1 MNTSF
6 QKGLFGLLLL
16 ACWTC
21 EADVD
26 ETPSGYVISALV
38 EVNGQK
44 RVDRTNEITWCRRNE
59 VWVFDLPNKQVDHDL
74 IYADCD
80 GFTKK
85 NAATE
90 FCDTLYVDS
99 LSGNYLVL
107 AVPSLNAP
115 VVHPEFRMTL
125 NAYQKERRLDKLFY
139 RLVKFNQEELIIL
152 NQYNTRQI
160 PRDTQYFEMT
170 MKYVEQ

>member
-6 QKGLFGLLLL
+6 QKGLLLLLLL
-16 ACWTC
+16 ACWAC
-21 EADVD
+21 GEQVD
-26 ETPSGYVISALV
+26 KTPSGYVISALV

-44 RVDRTNEITWCRRNE
+44 RVDRTNEITWCRKDE

-80 GFTKK
+80 GFTNK
-85 NAATE
+85 NAATD

-99 LSGNYLVL
+99 LRGKYFVL

-115 VVHPEFRMTL
+115 VVHSEFRMTL
-125 NAYQKERRLDKLFY
+125 NAYQKEHKLYKLFY
-139 RLVKFNQEELIIL
+139 RLVKFDREELIIL
-152 NQYNTRQI
+152 NQYNPWQV
-160 PRDTQYFEMT
+160 PQDSQYFEMKMT
-170 MKYVEQ
+170 YVEQ